1 MTSPRRC
8 ALGLVLVIVAVLAAR
23 DEAVAQGASRPGMLV
38 MPFETGDDVRTWWLG
53 EGSSVL
59 LADDLRRLG
68 VEAIGRDE
76 RLRAF
81 ARLQVPAVASLSHG
95 TVIRIGQLVGAS
107 AVIIGSIRTDGGTL
121 EVRARSLRLDT
132 GRLQSEVQEHGSLA
146 ELFRVYERVARRLT
160 SAPALLSSEEPPG
173 AALSPAAFEN

>member
-1 MTSPRRC
+1 MTSPLRC
-8 ALGLVLVIVAVLAAR
+8 ALRLVLVTVAVFAAR
-23 DEAVAQGASRPGMLV
+23 EQALAQGASGPGLLV

-59 LADDLRRLG
+59 LANDLRRLG
-68 VEAIGRDE
+68 VEAIDRDE

-95 TVIRIGQLVGAS
+95 TVIRVGQLVGAS
-107 AVIIGSIRTDGGTL
+107 AVIVGSIRTDGDTL

-132 GRLQSEVQEHGSLA
+132 GRL
-146 ELFRVYERVARRLT
+146 
-160 SAPALLSSEEPPG
+160 
-173 AALSPAAFEN
+173 